1 MRQGDEK
8 WLLWLHDYTKVLAAF
23 EDYIFEQPV
32 FADAW
37 SKDVEGT
44 LTLLTSRF
52 LITILLPV
60 DLPGWSDLVRSLVH
74 LYVWWKPIMVTA
86 DFMKF
91 ASSRLS
97 YISPVFRPL
106 SLSPHPLPIPSHF
119 LCPVS
124 FATRA

>member
-8 WLLWLHDYTKVLAAF
+8 RLLWLHDYTKVLAAF

-74 LYVWWKPIMVTA
+74 LYVWSKRIMVTA
-86 DFMKF
+86 DFMKSSLLL
-91 ASSRLS
+91 ASLTF
-97 YISPVFRPL
+97 PP
-106 SLSPHPLPIPSHF
+106 
-119 LCPVS
+119 S
-124 FATRA
+124 FALFP